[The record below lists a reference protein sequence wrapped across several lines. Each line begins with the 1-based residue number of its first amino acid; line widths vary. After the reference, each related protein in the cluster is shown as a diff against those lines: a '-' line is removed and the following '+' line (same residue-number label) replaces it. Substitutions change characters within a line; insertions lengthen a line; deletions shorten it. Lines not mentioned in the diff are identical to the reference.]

1 MWPLKDKFKHMKK
14 IIIVI
19 IGALLV
25 SSCSVY
31 KTFETPEIE
40 TENLYRNV
48 IADSTILSDSVALGE
63 LSWRELF
70 ADTIL
75 QRLIEQGL
83 EANIDLNTALLRVE
97 QAEALLSSARLAY
110 TPSLSF
116 SATGTLASA
125 DGNTTR
131 SYETPLTSSWN
142 VPLFGGLR
150 NAKRSA
156 KSALE
161 QQVAYKQAAQTQVIA
176 TIANN
181 YYYLQMLDRQLVI
194 TKKTIDSWG
203 ESVEIMR
210 ELKGVGMTNEAS
222 ITQSEANYY
231 ALKTS
236 YTDLKRL
243 VRETENIIS
252 LVLGQTPQVIERS
265 GWSSVELPERISAGV
280 PVQLLANRPDIKEA
294 EMALATAFYATNV
307 ARSAFYPNITINAS
321 AGWTN
326 YLGGVVSNPGE
337 LISSVIGSLSA
348 PIFSKGK
355 NNAAL
360 KIAQADQEI
369 ALLNFKQSVLNAGS
383 EVSDAL
389 FKYTTATEKQQNRD
403 KQLEALEKSVKF
415 TKELFTRSSSTY
427 LEVLTAQQDLL
438 SAQLSE
444 TNDWFEQVQSV
455 IDLYQ
460 ALGGGREK

>member
-1 MWPLKDKFKHMKK
+1 MKK
-14 IIIVI
+14 IIIVL
-19 IGALLV
+19 IGALLM
-25 SSCSVY
+25 SSCSIY

-40 TENLYRNV
+40 MENLYRNEF
-48 IADSTILSDSVALGE
+48 ADSAIFSDSKDLGE
-63 LSWRELF
+63 LSWREMF
-70 ADTIL
+70 TDTLL
-75 QRLIEQGL
+75 QGLIEKGL
-83 EANIDLNTALLRVE
+83 EANVDLQTAMLRVE
-97 QAEALLSSARLAY
+97 QAQASLTSARLAY

-116 SATGTLASA
+116 SASGTMSHK
-125 DGNTTR
+125 DESMTKW
-131 SYETPLTSSWN
+131 YEMPLTSSWQ

-156 KSALE
+156 KSTLE
-161 QQVAYKQAAQTQVIA
+161 QQVAYKQAVQTQVIA

-243 VRETENIIS
+243 VREIENTLS

-265 GWSSVELPERISAGV
+265 GWSPVKLPQRISTGV

-294 EMALATAFYATNV
+294 EMALATAFYVTNV

-321 AGWTN
+321 VGWTN

-337 LISSVIGSLSA
+337 LISSVIGSITA
-348 PIFSKGK
+348 PVFSKGK
-355 NNAAL
+355 NKAAL
-360 KIAQADQEI
+360 KIAQTDQKI
-369 ALLNFKQSVLNAGS
+369 ALLNFKQSVLIASS

-389 FKYTTATEKQQNRD
+389 FQYTTAIEKQQNRG
-403 KQLEALEKSVKF
+403 KQLEALEKSEKF

-427 LEVLTAQQDLL
+427 LEVLTAQQGLL

-444 TNDWFEQVQSV
+444 TNDWFEQVQSI